1 MNWEGSVLNRIY
13 KTLDFKI
20 NPPNYNKLAQN
31 AKLSV
36 IEKNIEKLTFYEL
49 NNDKYLRQFL
59 TRYWQTRISGS
70 FYREKRFTTF
80 VINIYK

>member
-36 IEKNIEKLTFYEL
+36 IEKNIEKNNFFYHCISFIML
-49 NNDKYLRQFL
+49 LYNRNYL
-59 TRYWQTRISGS
+59 S
-70 FYREKRFTTF
+70 FK
-80 VINIYK
+80 